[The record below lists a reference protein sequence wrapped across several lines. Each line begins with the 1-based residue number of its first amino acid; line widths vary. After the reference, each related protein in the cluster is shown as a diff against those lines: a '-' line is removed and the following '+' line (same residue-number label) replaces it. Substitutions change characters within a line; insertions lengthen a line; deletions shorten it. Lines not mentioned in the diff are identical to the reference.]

1 MNEQPWLQLAAIYPY
16 IRFNFKEEYLMP
28 CLLALFAAFL
38 PRVADIFI
46 WIARPQ
52 MFMNAFNNMVLWPI
66 LGIIFLPFTTLFYVV
81 LYTPGVG
88 LVGWDWLWI
97 AMAVFCD
104 LAHYGN
110 TFYQNK
116 NSIPGT
122 TSTPSTP
129 AA

>member
-1 MNEQPWLQLAAIYPY
+1 
-16 IRFNFKEEYLMP
+16 MP
-28 CLLALFAAFL
+28 CLFALFAAFL

-66 LGIIFLPFTTLFYVV
+66 LGIIFLPFTTLIYVV

-88 LVGWDWLWI
+88 LVGWDWLWVG
-97 AMAVFCD
+97 MAVMCD

-110 TFYQNK
+110 TYYQNR
-116 NSIPGT
+116 NSIPGS

-129 AA
+129 ATPAA